1 MENIELQSEQG
12 FGPPPA
18 PINHTVHILSSSYCI
33 VYRGMIFHYIKPWTT
48 TPVHSNIILTV
59 IAFYNLQ
66 DITTP

>member
-1 MENIELQSEQG
+1 MEIIELQSDQG

-18 PINHTVHILSSSYCI
+18 PINHTVHISSSYCI
-33 VYRGMIFHYIKPWTT
+33 VYRGMIFHDTKPWTT
-48 TPVHSNIILTV
+48 TLVHSNIILTV